1 MWIRVLGRVGNSN
14 CVVLPQQ
21 LLRGLYWERGDF
33 VEISI
38 VGPDKVMLTR
48 FDEKTMPDKVREF
61 LKELPTKIY
70 D

>member
-1 MWIRVLGRVGNSN
+1 MWIRVIGRVGNSN
-14 CVVLPQQ
+14 AVVLPVQ
-21 LLRGLYWERGDF
+21 LLKGLGWKRGDY
-33 VEISI
+33 VEISV

-70 D
+70 E